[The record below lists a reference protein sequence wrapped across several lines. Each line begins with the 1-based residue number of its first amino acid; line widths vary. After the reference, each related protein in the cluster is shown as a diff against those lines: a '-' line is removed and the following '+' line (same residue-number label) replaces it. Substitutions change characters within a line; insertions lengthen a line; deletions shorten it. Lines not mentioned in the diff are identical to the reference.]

1 MRFFL
6 FICPLMFLLS
16 CQSPADKMECALN
29 NGELSRAEALL
40 ADMSGREMYSYASR
54 LIDEYLAIG
63 NVDKAIY
70 VFNYLTP
77 HCSMYEI
84 KFSGLH
90 SSASY
95 TKDNAKKIYNAL
107 LDEERYDECWRFHPL
122 SYETETYPGN
132 APDYF
137 SYMTDVIAHMCARG
151 QYDEARRF
159 MMQKRV
165 WFLNNVDNNEW
176 GHEYKECSYSVV
188 CDKLEN
194 VYNSL
199 IE

>member
-1 MRFFL
+1 MRFLLFL
-6 FICPLMFLLS
+6 CSAVLFLS
-16 CQSPADKMECALN
+16 CESSANKMDVALS
-29 NGELSRAEALL
+29 NGELSKAESLL
-40 ADMSGREMYSYASR
+40 SDLSGSEMYRYSSR
-54 LIDEYLAIG
+54 LIDEYLSIG
-63 NVDKAIY
+63 NLDKAIR
-70 VFNYLTP
+70 VFNDITP
-77 HCSMYEI
+77 HCSMYEMQYTA
-84 KFSGLH
+84 LY

-95 TKDNAKKIYNAL
+95 TKENAKKIYNAL
-107 LDEERYDECWRFHPL
+107 LDEERYDECWSFHPL

-176 GHEYKECSYSVV
+176 GHEYPDCSFSVM
-188 CDKLEN
+188 CGKLEN
-194 VYNSL
+194 VYYSL
-199 IE
+199 IY

>member
-29 NGELSRAEALL
+29 NGELSRVEALL

-84 KFSGLH
+84 SSPVCTLRHRTLRIMQRKFTMPCLTRSVTM
-90 SSASY
+90 SAGVF
-95 TKDNAKKIYNAL
+95 I
-107 LDEERYDECWRFHPL
+107 R
-122 SYETETYPGN
+122 
-132 APDYF
+132 
-137 SYMTDVIAHMCARG
+137 
-151 QYDEARRF
+151 
-159 MMQKRV
+159 
-165 WFLNNVDNNEW
+165 
-176 GHEYKECSYSVV
+176 
-188 CDKLEN
+188 
-194 VYNSL
+194 
-199 IE
+199 

>member
-16 CQSPADKMECALN
+16 CQSPADKMEFALN

-40 ADMSGREMYSYASR
+40 ADISGREMYSYASR
-54 LIDEYLAIG
+54 LIDEYLAIR

-95 TKDNAKKIYNAL
+95 TKDNAKKIYNVL
-107 LDEERYDECWRFHPL
+107 LDEERYDECWSFHPL
-122 SYETETYPGN
+122 NYETETYPGN
-132 APDYF
+132 APNYF
-137 SYMTDVIAHMCARG
+137 SYMSDVIVHMCANG
-151 QYDEARRF
+151 QHDKARQF
-159 MMQKRV
+159 IMQKRM
-165 WFLNNVDNNEW
+165 WFLNNVDNHEL
-176 GHEYKECSYSVV
+176 GHIYPDYSYSIM
-188 CDKLEN
+188 CSKLNE

-199 IE
+199 IY

>member
-1 MRFFL
+1 MRKLLFL
-6 FICPLMFLLS
+6 CLVVLFLS
-16 CQSPADKMECALN
+16 CESAADKMEAALSY
-29 NGELSRAEALL
+29 GELSNAETLL
-40 ADMSGREMYSYASR
+40 SDISGSEKYRYGSR

-84 KFSGLH
+84 KYSNLY
-90 SSASY
+90 STATY
-95 TKDNAKKIYNAL
+95 TQENAKKIYNAL
-107 LDEERYDECWRFHPL
+107 LDEERYEECWNFHPL
-122 SYETETYPGN
+122 SYGTEAYPGN

-137 SYMTDVIAHMCARG
+137 SYMSDVIVHMCARG

-176 GHEYKECSYSVV
+176 GDKYPDCSFSVM
-188 CDKLEN
+188 CGKLDQ
-194 VYNSL
+194 VYYSL
-199 IE
+199 IY